1 MKLLLIIGFYNIFF
15 KEGLFYYII
24 DINLY
29 NIINEIYNINKN
41 NIISINKKNFFIN
54 FLIFNYN
61 HENNITINLLYLL
74 K

>member
-41 NIISINKKNFFIN
+41 NIISINKKNFL
-54 FLIFNYN
+54 LIF
-61 HENNITINLLYLL
+61 
-74 K
+74 